1 MKKSLLSALMVCS
14 LTLTA
19 VAGPGLVSADSIDDQ
34 IEQQKSKIDSL
45 KGQQADAQSQIDSL
59 EAEIDSVSA
68 KVSDLEAKQVALGK
82 EAEKL
87 QR

>member
-34 IEQQKSKIDSL
+34 IEQQNQKIDSL
-45 KGQQADAQSQIDSL
+45 KDN
-59 EAEIDSVSA
+59 
-68 KVSDLEAKQVALGK
+68 KQMLNHK
-82 EAEKL
+82 SIL
-87 QR
+87 